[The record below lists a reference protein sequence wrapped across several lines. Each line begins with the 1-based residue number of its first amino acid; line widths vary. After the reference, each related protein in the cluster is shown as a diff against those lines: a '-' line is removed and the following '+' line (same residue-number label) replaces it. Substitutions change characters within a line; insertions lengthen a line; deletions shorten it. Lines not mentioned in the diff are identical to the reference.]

1 MPPEADQNKDQA
13 TPPATPPQ
21 DAPAPPSLDDVLKE
35 LEKERAEKKAMA
47 EKLSSFE
54 KEKADLENKALEQKG
69 EYKTLLEKEREDRAK
84 EKLEA
89 AKRFQGMLGIQVR
102 SGLEKAGAEDVDNL
116 MKLVGGFE
124 SKVKFDKDTML
135 VDSQS
140 LSSLIDEVKKSHSR
154 YFLKEMPPVKDGVPS
169 NNQPKTKEE
178 EYHAELDACKTQLEL
193 EKVMK
198 KYGRI

>member
-1 MPPEADQNKDQA
+1 MQTKADQNQDQT
-13 TPPATPPQ
+13 TPPAAPQ
-21 DAPAPPSLDDVLKE
+21 DAPKDAPPSLDDVLKE
-35 LEKERAEKKAMA
+35 LSSLKEINKGLSEKV
-47 EKLSSFE
+47 SSFE
-54 KEKADLENKALEQKG
+54 KEKVDLEKKALEEKG
-69 EYKTLLEKEREDRAK
+69 EYKTLLEKEREERAK

-140 LSSLIDEVKKSHSR
+140 LTSLIDEVKKSHAR

-169 NNQPKTKEE
+169 NTNQKQEPKT
-178 EYHAELDACKTQLEL
+178 LRDALASI
-193 EKVMK
+193 
-198 KYGRI
+198 Y

>member
-1 MPPEADQNKDQA
+1 MQTKADQKQDQT

-21 DAPAPPSLDDVLKE
+21 DAPKDAPKNAPPSLDDVLKE
-35 LEKERAEKKAMA
+35 LSLLKEINKGLSEKV
-47 EKLSSFE
+47 SSFE
-54 KEKADLENKALEQKG
+54 KEKVDLENKALEDKG
-69 EYKTLLEKEREDRAK
+69 EYKKLLEKEREDRAK

-102 SGLEKAGAEDVDNL
+102 SALEKAGAEDVDNL

-124 SKVKFDKDTML
+124 SKIKFDKDTML

-140 LSSLIDEVKKSHSR
+140 LNSLIDEVKKSHAR

-169 NNQPKTKEE
+169 NTNQKQEQKT
-178 EYHAELDACKTQLEL
+178 LRDALASI
-193 EKVMK
+193 
-198 KYGRI
+198 Y

>member
-1 MPPEADQNKDQA
+1 MQTKADQKQDQT

-21 DAPAPPSLDDVLKE
+21 DAPKDAPPSLDDVLKE
-35 LEKERAEKKAMA
+35 LSSLKEINKGLSEKV
-47 EKLSSFE
+47 SSFE
-54 KEKADLENKALEQKG
+54 KEKVDLENKALEQKG
-69 EYKTLLEKEREDRAK
+69 EYKTLLEKEREERAK

-102 SGLEKAGAEDVDNL
+102 AGLEKAGAEDVDNL

-140 LSSLIDEVKKSHSR
+140 LSSLIDEVKKTHSR
-154 YFLKEMPPVKDGVPS
+154 YFLKEMPPVKDGVPT
-169 NNQPKTKEE
+169 NNNPQPSSFKDRALAALKEIGG
-178 EYHAELDACKTQLEL
+178 
-193 EKVMK
+193 V
-198 KYGRI
+198 